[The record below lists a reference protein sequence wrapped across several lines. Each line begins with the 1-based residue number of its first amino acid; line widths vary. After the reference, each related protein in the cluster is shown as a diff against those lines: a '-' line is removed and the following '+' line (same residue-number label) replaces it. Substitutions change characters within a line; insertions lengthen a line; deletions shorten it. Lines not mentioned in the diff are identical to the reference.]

1 MTNDSNE
8 VQQLRA
14 AIQELSVLN
23 DIATAVSSARELNE
37 VVELII
43 NKCVKHLKVEQGA
56 VMLLEEEKTDAPF
69 RTMVRR
75 MDSSANIVPYH
86 FSVQLSGWMIKNQ
99 KPLLI
104 NDFQEDRRF
113 RIDLEK
119 DFQIKSLLSVPLRLK
134 GRMIGLLN
142 VFNKR
147 LEEGFTPEDQRLLS
161 IIATQSAQVIENAR
175 LYEEEQAL
183 HRIEEELR
191 VAYEIQ
197 INLLPKEDPEIAGY
211 DIAGKS
217 VPAKEVGG
225 DYYDFIPINDHRLA
239 ICVGDVSGKGMPAA
253 LLMANLQATLRG
265 QTLFSTSCGDCL
277 QRSNKLLFQSTD
289 IQKFVTLFYGIL
301 DTRKDEFYYSNAGH
315 NNPFLFSVDGNISRL
330 SAGGIVLGF
339 MEDYTF
345 KEEVVYFNPGDVMV
359 IYSDGIT
366 EAMNANDREFGE
378 ERLEALVSENLSI
391 SSSEIIKKIIST
403 VQSFVGD
410 TPQIDDIT
418 LVIIKREKS

>member
-1 MTNDSNE
+1 
-8 VQQLRA
+8 
-14 AIQELSVLN
+14 
-23 DIATAVSSARELNE
+23 
-37 VVELII
+37 
-43 NKCVKHLKVEQGA
+43 
-56 VMLLEEEKTDAPF
+56 
-69 RTMVRR
+69 
-75 MDSSANIVPYH
+75 
-86 FSVQLSGWMIKNQ
+86 
-99 KPLLI
+99 
-104 NDFQEDRRF
+104 
-113 RIDLEK
+113 
-119 DFQIKSLLSVPLRLK
+119 
-134 GRMIGLLN
+134 
-142 VFNKR
+142 
-147 LEEGFTPEDQRLLS
+147 
-161 IIATQSAQVIENAR
+161 
-175 LYEEEQAL
+175 
-183 HRIEEELR
+183 
-191 VAYEIQ
+191 
-197 INLLPKEDPEIAGY
+197 
-211 DIAGKS
+211 
-217 VPAKEVGG
+217 
-225 DYYDFIPINDHRLA
+225 
-239 ICVGDVSGKGMPAA
+239 GMPAA

-410 TPQIDDIT
+410 TPQFDDIT